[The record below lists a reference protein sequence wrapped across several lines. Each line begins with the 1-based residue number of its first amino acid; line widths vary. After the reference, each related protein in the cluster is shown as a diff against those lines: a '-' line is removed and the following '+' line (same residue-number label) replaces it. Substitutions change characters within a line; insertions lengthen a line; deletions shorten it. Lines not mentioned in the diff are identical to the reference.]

1 LLYELAPGQS
11 PSYGTI
17 YGRDVAVNSKL
28 DLCRRQE
35 DLTQAWSLVEL
46 WFLTYGRVGAVALV
60 ALALGYLA
68 LHRLLEGP
76 ILWPLAIIVGF
87 GLLSLCVG
95 LLAWLHEFGA
105 TAITLVAVIA
115 VSLATISWQRNS
127 RVSRPSLIRS
137 GDRLTVS
144 LSVLTLGG
152 FLLVLS
158 VLTIYPMTAFDATM
172 YHLPLARD
180 LVQNQGF
187 QYDPFVRYSFF
198 PQGNEAVFAFAML
211 LSPDPAVSAGLELA
225 MLTATVALVFVW
237 FLTSGRS
244 AAGALIAALLVLASP
259 IVVIPGTS
267 PYVDVW
273 VMACLTAGLIVG
285 LLILDD
291 HLPWNWASFGL
302 AGFLI
307 GQAAATKY
315 TGVLFGAAVILGLV
329 VAARGSRILWPHI
342 VSAVAGF
349 AVAAAPWYAWT
360 LYITGD
366 PFYPFG
372 TELFGNRPGLWTAAE
387 IAYQKVAAHDAPTAG
402 LAGILRQDVLYL
414 LGRAPIEVVGGL
426 PPLNPL
432 AGLGLLALAV
442 RRWWSMR
449 PLVATMVATILSLG
463 IWVSSTSDP
472 RYLLPALGVMAIGG
486 GLVVEASHRRLREV
500 LTQRM
505 SWLAR
510 PRSGLVLVPLAT
522 IIILSASSI
531 EVASVLHSQ
540 GLPPTTEST
549 VRAYLVNH
557 VGCYGGLAYLNDR
570 LGSSYTAYG
579 WGCESANFYASGKY
593 MGDWFGPAGYF
604 RVFDGMSNP
613 PVQTALLATRLRALG
628 VTYLL
633 VPNGLG
639 VDPETMTADGHFS
652 LVSSSDGTNVF
663 QLLDANGPQPSAVGP
678 ALNPRPVVVR
688 APRKAES
695 LALWDPRALATSHQR
710 PPLERLD
717 HEQRRAE

>member
-1 LLYELAPGQS
+1 MACRQRCCTSRPPGRSLLTAPFN
-11 PSYGTI
+11 
-17 YGRDVAVNSKL
+17 GREIEANSKF
-28 DLCRRQE
+28 DPCKRKE
-35 DLTQAWSLVEL
+35 PMTQAWSLVEL

-60 ALALGYLA
+60 ALALGYLV

-95 LLAWLHEFGA
+95 LLSWWHGFGA

-115 VSLATISWQRNS
+115 VSLATIAWQRNS

-137 GDRLTVS
+137 GDRLTIS

-198 PQGNEAVFAFAML
+198 PQGNEAVFAVAML

-244 AAGALIAALLVLASP
+244 AVAALIAALLVLASP

-273 VMACLTAGLIVG
+273 VMAFLTAGLIVG

-291 HLPWNWASFGL
+291 QLSWNWASFGL

-315 TGVLFGAAVILGLV
+315 TGVFFGAAVILGLV
-329 VAARGSRILWPHI
+329 VAARGSRRVWPNI
-342 VSAVAGF
+342 GLAMVGF
-349 AVAAAPWYAWT
+349 VVAAAPWYAWT
-360 LYITGD
+360 LHIAGD

-372 TELFGNRPGLWTAAE
+372 TELFGNRPGLWTAVE

-402 LAGILRQDVLYL
+402 LAGILRQDVVYL
-414 LGRAPIEVVGGL
+414 LGRAPNEVVGGL

-442 RRWWSMR
+442 RSWWSIR
-449 PLVATMVATILSLG
+449 PLVATTVATILSLG

-472 RYLLPALGVMAIGG
+472 RYLFPALGVMAIGG
-486 GLVVEASHRRLREV
+486 GLVVEASNRRLRED
-500 LTQRM
+500 LAQRVG
-505 SWLAR
+505 SANLDEAASVFEDLELFPVFHGGTEPALGSQFLPEDQCGSGPRTLRPRDGVLAR
-510 PRSGLVLVPLAT
+510 L
-522 IIILSASSI
+522 I
-531 EVASVLHSQ
+531 
-540 GLPPTTEST
+540 
-549 VRAYLVNH
+549 
-557 VGCYGGLAYLNDR
+557 
-570 LGSSYTAYG
+570 
-579 WGCESANFYASGKY
+579 W
-593 MGDWFGPAGYF
+593 AG
-604 RVFDGMSNP
+604 N
-613 PVQTALLATRLRALG
+613 
-628 VTYLL
+628 
-633 VPNGLG
+633 
-639 VDPETMTADGHFS
+639 
-652 LVSSSDGTNVF
+652 
-663 QLLDANGPQPSAVGP
+663 
-678 ALNPRPVVVR
+678 
-688 APRKAES
+688 
-695 LALWDPRALATSHQR
+695 
-710 PPLERLD
+710 
-717 HEQRRAE
+717 